1 MSKEPF
7 WQAKIWGLLHDPA
20 LKALHDHTERGDE
33 GFWHNLQIINNAIH
47 APSCQTSIKPI

>member
-33 GFWHNLQIINNAIH
+33 GFWHYLQIINDAIH
-47 APSCQTSIKPI
+47 APSCQTSIKTI